1 MIMESI
7 EKGMNMKRNRHFLS
21 FALLSLIVGITSCSN
36 EVVKPI
42 TSSSVKYSDCKTGIQ
57 NVVSTSEYIEYS
69 TAKPNVLSLTHYNLL
84 LNCAV
89 KNFSV
94 ETKIVADTLKLMY
107 APIGNDANCICP
119 RDINYSIEEL
129 PYAKYVVKIQLDNLP
144 YATLNLDFTSSTKGV
159 SILKKI

>member
-1 MIMESI
+1 
-7 EKGMNMKRNRHFLS
+7 MKKNRYLLS
-21 FALLSLIVGITSCSN
+21 FVLLIMIIGITSCSN

-42 TSSSVKYSDCKTGIQ
+42 TSSSVKYSDGKTSIQNVVSKTGIQ
-57 NVVSTSEYIEYS
+57 NAVSTSEYIEYS
-69 TAKPNVLSLTHYNLL
+69 TAKVNILSLIHYNLP

-89 KNFSV
+89 KDFSV
-94 ETKIVADTLKLMY
+94 ESKIVADTLKIMY
-107 APIGNDANCICP
+107 MPIGNDANCICP

-144 YATLNLDFTSSTKGV
+144 YATFNLDFTSSAKGV

>member
-1 MIMESI
+1 
-7 EKGMNMKRNRHFLS
+7 MKKNRYLLS
-21 FALLSLIVGITSCSN
+21 FVLLSMIIGITSCSN

-57 NVVSTSEYIEYS
+57 NVVSKTGIQKVVSTSEYIEYS
-69 TAKPNVLSLTHYNLL
+69 TAKANVLSLIHYNLP

-89 KNFSV
+89 KNFSI
-94 ETKIVADTLKLMY
+94 ESKIIADTLKIMY
-107 APIGNDANCICP
+107 TPIGNDANCICT

-144 YATLNLDFTSSTKGV
+144 YATFNLDFTSSAKGV

>member
-1 MIMESI
+1 
-7 EKGMNMKRNRHFLS
+7 MKKNRYLLS
-21 FALLSLIVGITSCSN
+21 FVLLIMIIGITSCSN

-42 TSSSVKYSDCKTGIQ
+42 TSSSVKYSDCKTSIQNVVSKTGIQ
-57 NVVSTSEYIEYS
+57 NAVSTSEYIEYS
-69 TAKPNVLSLTHYNLL
+69 TAKVNILSLIHYNLP

-89 KNFSV
+89 KDFSV
-94 ETKIVADTLKLMY
+94 ESKIVADTLKIMY
-107 APIGNDANCICP
+107 MPIGNDANCICP

-144 YATLNLDFTSSTKGV
+144 YATFNLDFTSSTKGV